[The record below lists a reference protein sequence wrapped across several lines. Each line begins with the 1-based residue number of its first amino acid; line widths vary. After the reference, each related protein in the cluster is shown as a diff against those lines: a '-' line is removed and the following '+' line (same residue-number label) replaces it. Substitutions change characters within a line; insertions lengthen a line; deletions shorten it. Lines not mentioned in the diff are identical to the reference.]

1 MDLRERVTARQ
12 YPALDRDEVVERMFF
27 PAPLSN
33 PAPAGARDLVLE
45 GDGCGIGCRLYL
57 PEGGEGANIVLFHGA
72 RDTVAD
78 CDPLGQGFAAAGV
91 AVLAAGYR
99 GYGNSAGRPC
109 ATAMIRDAH
118 AVFEAAVELFREE
131 DRNGPVTVMG
141 RSLGAACAIEI
152 AAFHPETAAGL
163 IIESGF
169 GRTLTLLSALGI
181 DHAALGI
188 GEEDG
193 FANLEKLRGVTRP
206 TLIVHAAGDQVI
218 PFDEAGTM
226 QAECAARSKE
236 LQMVPGA
243 GHRDILARTGPMY
256 FEVLCRFLKK
266 TGKKEVR
273 RKPRPG
279 IRGG

>member
-1 MDLRERVTARQ
+1 MRERITARS
-12 YPALDRDEVVERMFF
+12 YPALDRDEVTEKMFF
-27 PAPLSN
+27 PAPLSA
-33 PAPAGARDLVLE
+33 PAPAGARDVNLD
-45 GDGCGIGCRLYL
+45 GDGCVIGCRFYR
-57 PEGGEGANIVLFHGA
+57 PEGDDGANIVLFHGA
-72 RDTVAD
+72 RDTVAG
-78 CDPLGQGFAAAGV
+78 CDHIGAGFAKAGV

-99 GYGNSAGRPC
+99 GYGNSTGKPC

-118 AVFEAAVELFREE
+118 AVFEQAVELFRKEG
-131 DRNGPVTVMG
+131 RTGPVTVMG
-141 RSLGAACAIEI
+141 RSLGSACAIEL
-152 AAFHPETAAGL
+152 AAFHPGLAAGL

-181 DHAALGI
+181 DYESLGI
-188 GEEDG
+188 AEEDG
-193 FANLEKLRGVTRP
+193 FANLEKLRGITRP
-206 TLIVHAAGDQVI
+206 TMILHAANDQVI

-243 GHRDILARTGPMY
+243 GHRDIPEKTGQMY

-266 TGKKEVR
+266 TGKEVT